1 MDIITGYLLATNI
14 VSFILYGIDKYK
26 AKRGKWR
33 ISEAMLLTMA
43 AIGGNVGAR
52 AGMNRWSSERRW
64 HACMDYPES

>member
-1 MDIITGYLLATNI
+1 MDIITGYLFAVNI

-43 AIGGNVGAR
+43 VIGGSVVPGLV
-52 AGMNRWSSERRW
+52 
-64 HACMDYPES
+64 